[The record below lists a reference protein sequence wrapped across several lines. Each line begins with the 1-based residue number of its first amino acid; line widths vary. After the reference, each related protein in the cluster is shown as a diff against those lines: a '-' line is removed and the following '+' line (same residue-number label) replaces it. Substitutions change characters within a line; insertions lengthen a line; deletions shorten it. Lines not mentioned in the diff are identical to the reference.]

1 MQGTQVWSLV
11 WEVSTCHEAAKPMS
25 HNHWV
30 CTLKPASLSYWAC
43 ALQILKPMHPRAG
56 ALQQDRLTQ
65 RRQNK
70 SIYWYSWC
78 NMWISCNKYLKS
90 PPPLLW
96 FPLSLFLSLIC
107 QDNPKDLSTRWG
119 RVYSLFTCRN
129 AFLSTSPICVC
140 ADTTDVRQ
148 RSKNILL
155 VFLITQPIWL
165 SG

>member
-25 HNHWV
+25 HNYWV
-30 CTLKPASLSYWAC
+30 YTLKPASLSYWAC
-43 ALQILKPMHPRAG
+43 ALPILKPMHPRAG

-70 SIYWYSWC
+70 SVYWYSWC
-78 NMWISCNKYLKS
+78 NMWISCNKYLKA
-90 PPPLLW
+90 PPPLFWSPHLCFSALFAKIIQKISLPDEVGFIVC
-96 FPLSLFLSLIC
+96 FPAGMHF
-107 QDNPKDLSTRWG
+107 
-119 RVYSLFTCRN
+119 
-129 AFLSTSPICVC
+129 SPHPVCVC

-155 VFLITQPIWL
+155 VFFIKQPIWL

>member
-25 HNHWV
+25 HNYWV
-30 CTLKPASLSYWAC
+30 YTLKPASLSYWAC
-43 ALQILKPMHPRAG
+43 ALPILKPMHPRAG

-70 SIYWYSWC
+70 SVYWYSWC
-78 NMWISCNKYLKS
+78 NMWISCNKYLKAL
-90 PPPLLW
+90 PPLFW
-96 FPLSLFLSLIC
+96 SPLSLFLSLIC
-107 QDNPKDLSTRWG
+107 QDNPKDLSIWWG
-119 RVYSLFTCRN
+119 RVYSLFPCRN
-129 AFLSTSPICVC
+129 SFFSPSPVCIC

-155 VFLITQPIWL
+155 VFLIKQPIWL